1 MTSRLHFG
9 RAALVALLASSTFLA
24 CETSLTELTDSVGPI
39 AFNFA
44 VGPDA
49 NGLPTGSVAI
59 GGGAVTLTLS
69 NLRALSS
76 GQYQFWVLGRDA
88 QNLDVPVQAFGTIM
102 EFFLVG
108 VGTDPITGDS
118 IFETDS
124 TAISDVNTGGYLGT
138 DDPVVTSVRVTLDSL
153 ADNTD
158 PTTYHAVFVTME
170 SAAASTPGAARF
182 LWRRIGVG
190 GAGSMLFGNFGGSD
204 VVNVQSPRD
213 YVFGPRGGGTGGAR
227 GAELSVDFRELSRPP
242 VGFLYRGYV
251 TTVLGEGVV
260 VDELRSAWSRDSTIS
275 RVSMIDADVDDALP
289 GVTGGE
295 IRAAQ
300 IRNCAAG
307 SGVNNCQNTMDL
319 PVDGTFVGYES
330 FQLKLEP
337 KNGAGMIRRK
347 SVTLTGVL
355 PGPVK

>member
-1 MTSRLHFG
+1 MTSRLQFG

-24 CETSLTELTDSVGPI
+24 CETKLTELTEAVGPI

-44 VGPDA
+44 VGPAA
-49 NGLPTGSVAI
+49 NGLPTGSVAM
-59 GGGAVTLTLS
+59 GAAAVTLTMS
-69 NLRALSS
+69 NLRALS
-76 GQYQFWVLGRDA
+76 GGHYQFWVLGRDA
-88 QNLDVPVQAFGTIM
+88 QNLDVPVQAFGTIK
-102 EFFLVG
+102 EFFLKG

-124 TAISDVNTGGYLGT
+124 TSISDIRTDGYVGT
-138 DDPVVTSVRVTLDSL
+138 DDPVVTSVRVILDSL
-153 ADNTD
+153 ADNTN
-158 PTTYHAVFVTME
+158 PTTYHAVFVTLE
-170 SAAASTPGAARF
+170 SGTASAPGAARF

-204 VVNVQSPRD
+204 VVNLQSPRD

-227 GAELSVDFRELSRPP
+227 GAELSVDFRELARPP
-242 VGFLYRGYV
+242 IGFVYRGYI
-251 TTVLGEGVV
+251 TDVLGDGVV

-289 GVTGGE
+289 GVTGGD

-300 IRNCAAG
+300 IRNCASG
-307 SGVNNCQNTMDL
+307 SGVNNCQNTMAL
-319 PVDGTFVGYES
+319 PADNTFVGYES

-337 KNGAGMIRRK
+337 KGGAGPIRDK
-347 SVTLTGVL
+347 SVTLVGTL
-355 PGPVK
+355 PDPVK

>member
-1 MTSRLHFG
+1 MTSRLQFG

-24 CETSLTELTDSVGPI
+24 CETKLTELTEAVGPI

-44 VGPDA
+44 VGPNA
-49 NGLPTGSVAI
+49 NGLPTGSVAMSSDSVI
-59 GGGAVTLTLS
+59 LTMS
-69 NLRALSS
+69 NLRALAS

-88 QNLDVPVQAFGTIM
+88 QNVDVPVQAFGTIK
-102 EFFLVG
+102 EFFLKG

-124 TAISDVNTGGYLGT
+124 TTISDLRTDGYLGS
-138 DDPVVTSVRVTLDSL
+138 DDPVVTQVRVTLDSL

-170 SAAASTPGAARF
+170 GAAASTPGASRF

-204 VVNVQSPRD
+204 VVNIQSPRD

-227 GAELSVDFRELSRPP
+227 GAEMSVDFRELARPP
-242 VGFLYRGYV
+242 VGFVYRGYV
-251 TTVLGEGVV
+251 TDVDGDGVV
-260 VDELRSAWSRDSTIS
+260 VDELRSAWSRDATIS
-275 RVSMIDADVDDALP
+275 RVSMIDADIDDALP
-289 GVTGGE
+289 GVTGGD

-319 PVDGTFVGYES
+319 PVDGTFVGYEN

-337 KNGAGMIRRK
+337 KSSTGQIRKK
-347 SVTLTGVL
+347 SVTLTGTL
-355 PGPVK
+355 PDPVK